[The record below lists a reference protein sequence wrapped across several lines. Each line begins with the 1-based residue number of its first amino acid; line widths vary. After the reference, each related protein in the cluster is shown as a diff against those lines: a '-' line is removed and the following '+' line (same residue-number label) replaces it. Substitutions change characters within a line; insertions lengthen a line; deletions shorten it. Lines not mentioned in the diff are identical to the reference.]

1 MNILKLSTIATT
13 AAMALFAA
21 TVSAQQP
28 KFEELDRDGDGYI
41 SAKEAM
47 VMPCLAE
54 NFARID
60 RESEEGLNASE
71 YATALQQYCEP
82 DEDDWPEL

>member
-1 MNILKLSTIATT
+1 MKILKLPPIAMTV
-13 AAMALFAA
+13 AMALLA
-21 TVSAQQP
+21 TSVIAQQP

-82 DEDDWPEL
+82 DEDDWPEA